1 LDRVEFQVRAR
12 FRRSIRRAGVRDGS
26 RLLVGVSGGPDSTG
40 LLRLCLAEAP
50 ARGWR
55 IVVGHID
62 HALREGSRSDAAWVR
77 DLAQSL
83 GLPFLGLRARA
94 PAAGSR
100 GASPEE
106 LARRIRRAGLR
117 RLARRCGAT
126 WIVLG
131 HTRDDQAETVLL
143 RLLRGSGLRGLAAM
157 DEARPPWLRPLL
169 AVPRA
174 DLRHLSERSGWGFRS
189 DPTNQDLRFLRN
201 RIRHRLLP
209 LIEAELEPG
218 AARVLA
224 ATAEVLRES
233 RRFLWAAARDAWR
246 AVLLEETPDR
256 IRLDRPRLA
265 SYHPAVSV
273 EVFRHA
279 LVRLRG
285 SARDLRRS
293 PLVDLDR
300 RMRSGRGGRLALPHG
315 RWAAMNRREVI
326 LAHPN
331 LDNRKETDTADG

>member
-1 LDRVEFQVRAR
+1 MDRIEFQVRAC
-12 FRRSIRRAGVRDGS
+12 FRRSIRRAGVRD
-26 RLLVGVSGGPDSTG
+26 RAPLLVAVSGGPDSTG

-50 ARGWR
+50 ARDWR

-62 HALREGSRSDAAWVR
+62 HALRAGSRDDAAWVR
-77 DLAQSL
+77 NLAHSL
-83 GLPFLGLRARA
+83 GLPFLSLRART
-94 PAAGSR
+94 PTAGRR
-100 GASPEE
+100 GLSPEE

-117 RLARRCGAT
+117 RLAHRCGAT

-174 DLRHLSERSGWGFRS
+174 DLRHVSERSGWGFRE
-189 DPTNQDLRFLRN
+189 DLTNQDLRFLRN

-233 RRFLWAAARDAWR
+233 RRFLGAAVQSAWR
-246 AVLLEETPDR
+246 AVRIEETPDR
-256 IRLDRPRLA
+256 IRLDRARLA

-273 EVFRHA
+273 EVLRHA

-285 SARDLRRS
+285 TARDLRRS

-326 LAHPN
+326 LAHPS